1 MDDKLVL
8 LYRFEDSANSMKI
21 LLVGMADSIHLSRWL
36 SQFDSTQIE
45 FEVISSSPH
54 RKVQT
59 GITERVRNS
68 NMVSMSKFSKYFSLP
83 MWLFDRLFSD
93 WIRGAYIAW
102 RIFRSRPHIVH
113 VHEIQNAG
121 YATRRAYQIIKK
133 NRPKLIVTNYG
144 SEIVWFS
151 KFSGH
156 MKKIKAL
163 LELADAFSAECTR
176 DYKLAQEITSG
187 YVSLPLMPVA
197 GGLTKNDKPE
207 QPRKRIAIKGYE
219 NHWGKAVTALRAV
232 ASLGN
237 QIEDAE
243 IVLYS
248 CNRPT
253 IRAAESITRTSN
265 LTITTYPKGA
275 LSHSEVLDLFR
286 TSSIYIGHSL
296 SDGISTSMLEAMAMG
311 AIPIQTNTSCAE
323 EWIEDQETGFLIT
336 PNDTE
341 KIKESVLK
349 ILSGEFDSDFA
360 RETNYRVIDDRYN
373 PNSLSRIAAGYYD
386 KLISQ

>member
-1 MDDKLVL
+1 
-8 LYRFEDSANSMKI
+8 MKI

-45 FEVISSSPH
+45 FEIISSSPH
-54 RKVQT
+54 RKVQR

-68 NMVSMSKFSKYFSLP
+68 NMVSMTKFSKYFSLP
-83 MWLFDRLFSD
+83 MWLLDRFFSD
-93 WIRGAYIAW
+93 WLRGAYIAW
-102 RIFRSRPHIVH
+102 RIFRTNPHIVH
-113 VHEIQNAG
+113 VNEIQNAG
-121 YATRRAYQIIKK
+121 YATRRAYQIIKKK

-151 KFSGH
+151 KFPGH
-156 MKKIKAL
+156 RKKIKAI
-163 LELADAFSAECTR
+163 LEIADAFSAECTR

-187 YVSLPLMPVA
+187 YKNLQLMPVA
-197 GGLTKNDKPE
+197 GGLAKNDKPE
-207 QPRKRIAIKGYE
+207 QPRRRIAIKGYE

-232 ASLGN
+232 ASLGD
-237 QIEDAE
+237 QVEALE

-253 IRAAESITRTSN
+253 IRAADFITKTSN

-275 LSHSEVLDLFR
+275 LSHSEVLELFR
-286 TSSIYIGHSL
+286 TSLIYIGHSL

-323 EWIEDQETGFLIT
+323 EWIVDKETGFLIT

-341 KIKESVLK
+341 AIKESILK

-360 RETNYRVIDDRYN
+360 RKINYAVIDDRYN
-373 PNSLSRIAAGYYD
+373 PNSLSRIASGYYD
-386 KLISQ
+386 TLVGK